1 LAVSTT
7 PATAFS
13 APTVTGRTPPSA
25 LVIFGA
31 SGDLTARKL
40 LPALGRLA
48 ADGALAPE
56 VTLVGVART
65 ALTDDEFRSRCR
77 QAIQASGPAVDRLI
91 AGARYVAGGY
101 DDPATYSALEQLVAE
116 LDEQR
121 GIGGN
126 RVYYLATP
134 PHLFGSIAVRLGAAG
149 LDKSRTGGFV
159 RLVIEKPFGWDEHS
173 ARELYAEISSV
184 FAEEQVFRIDHY
196 LAKETVQNLLAVR
209 FANAIFEPIWNRTWV
224 DNVQITV
231 AESIGV
237 EGRGGFYE
245 TAGAMRDIVQNHV
258 LQVLSLFLM
267 EPPTSFHPEAI
278 RDEKLKLLR
287 AIRPFAGGQDVA
299 RRAVRGQYAR
309 GGTREHLMPGY
320 REEPGVDPVSSVET
334 FAALRL
340 DIDNWRWAGVP
351 VYVRTGKRLP
361 QRITEV
367 AVEFQ
372 RPPQLPLF
380 PGSDPEPDALLLRVA
395 PSEGLSIRF
404 GAKVPGRSFDIR
416 QASMDFA
423 YAEGFPQGSAG
434 AYERVIFDALLGD
447 PTLFIRADE
456 VGRSW
461 RIVDPLIEY
470 WAASSDP
477 IPLYQAGT
485 WGPHEANDLIAADGR
500 HWRHSGS

>member
-1 LAVSTT
+1 
-7 PATAFS
+7 
-13 APTVTGRTPPSA
+13 

-56 VTLVGVART
+56 VTLIGVARS
-65 ALTDDEFRSRCR
+65 AMTDDEFRSRFR
-77 QAIQASGPAVDRLI
+77 QAIQASGPGVEQLI

-101 DDPATYSALEQLVAE
+101 EDPATYAALEHLIAE
-116 LDEQR
+116 LDQQR
-121 GIGGN
+121 GTDGN

-134 PHLFGSIAVRLGAAG
+134 PQLFGSIAARLGAAG
-149 LDKSRTGGFV
+149 LDKSPTGGFV
-159 RLVIEKPFGWDEHS
+159 RLVIEKPFGWDGQS
-173 ARELYAEISSV
+173 ARELYAEISAV

-237 EGRGGFYE
+237 EDRGGFYE

-287 AIRPFAGGQDVA
+287 AIRPFAGEQDIA

-309 GGTREHLMPGY
+309 GGTREHPMPGY

-334 FAALRL
+334 FVTLRL

-361 QRITEV
+361 QRITAV
-367 AVEFQ
+367 AIEFR

-395 PSEGLSIRF
+395 VLR
-404 GAKVPGRSFDIR
+404 
-416 QASMDFA
+416 
-423 YAEGFPQGSAG
+423 
-434 AYERVIFDALLGD
+434 
-447 PTLFIRADE
+447 
-456 VGRSW
+456 
-461 RIVDPLIEY
+461 
-470 WAASSDP
+470 
-477 IPLYQAGT
+477 
-485 WGPHEANDLIAADGR
+485 
-500 HWRHSGS
+500 

>member
-1 LAVSTT
+1 M
-7 PATAFS
+7 
-13 APTVTGRTPPSA
+13 TGRTPPCA

-77 QAIQASGPAVDRLI
+77 QAMQASGPGVSRLI
-91 AGARYVAGGY
+91 AGARYVAGRY
-101 DDPATYSALEQLVAE
+101 DDPATYTALEQLVME
-116 LDEQR
+116 LDEHR

-134 PHLFGSIAVRLGAAG
+134 PQLFGSIAVRLGAAG
-149 LDKSRTGGFV
+149 LGNARNRGFV
-159 RLVIEKPFGWDEHS
+159 RLVIEKPFGWDEQS

-287 AIRPFAGGQDVA
+287 AIRPFGDEQDIA

-309 GGTREHLMPGY
+309 GGTREYLMPGY

-334 FAALRL
+334 FVALRL
-340 DIDNWRWAGVP
+340 EIDNWRWADVP

-361 QRITEV
+361 QRITEA

-404 GAKVPGRSFDIR
+404 GAKVPGRSFDVR
-416 QASMDFA
+416 KASMDFA
-423 YAEGFPQGSAG
+423 YAEGFPHGSAD

-447 PTLFIRADE
+447 PTLFTRADE

-461 RIVDPLIEY
+461 RIVDPVIEC
-470 WAASSDP
+470 WAASSYP

-500 HWRHSGS
+500 RWRHSGR

>member
-1 LAVSTT
+1 
-7 PATAFS
+7 
-13 APTVTGRTPPSA
+13 

-48 ADGALAPE
+48 ADAALAPQ
-56 VTLVGVART
+56 VTLIGVART
-65 ALTDDEFRSRCR
+65 TLTDDEFRARCR
-77 QAIQASGPAVDRLI
+77 EAMQACAPGVDQLI
-91 AGARYVAGGY
+91 AGARYVAGDY
-101 DDPATYSALEQLVAE
+101 DDPATYEALQHLVTE
-116 LDEQR
+116 LDQQC
-121 GIGGN
+121 GTDGN

-134 PHLFGSIAVRLGAAG
+134 PRLFGSIAAQLGAAG
-149 LDKSRTGGFV
+149 LDKSPTGGFV
-159 RLVIEKPFGWDEHS
+159 RLVIEKPFGWDEQS
-173 ARELYAEISSV
+173 ARELYADISSV

-209 FANAIFEPIWNRTWV
+209 FANTIFEPIWNRTWV
-224 DNVQITV
+224 DNIQITV
-231 AESIGV
+231 AESMGV
-237 EGRGGFYE
+237 EDRGGFYE

-287 AIRPFAGGQDVA
+287 AIRPFTDEPDIAA
-299 RRAVRGQYAR
+299 RAVRGQYAR
-309 GGTREHLMPGY
+309 GGTREQPMPGY
-320 REEPGVDPVSSVET
+320 REEPGVDPVSAVET
-334 FAALRL
+334 FVALRL

-367 AVEFQ
+367 AIEFNC
-372 RPPQLPLF
+372 PPKLPLF
-380 PGSDPEPDALLLRVA
+380 PGSDAEPDALLLRVA

-404 GAKVPGRSFDIR
+404 GAKVPGRSFDVR
-416 QASMDFA
+416 KASMDFV
-423 YAEGFPQGSAG
+423 YGDGSARG
-434 AYERVIFDALLGD
+434 SADAYERVIFDALLGD

-461 RIVDPLIEY
+461 RIVDPIIEY
-470 WAASSDP
+470 WTTSSDP

-485 WGPHEANDLIAADGR
+485 WGPREASTLIAGDGR
-500 HWRHSGS
+500 RWRHSGIDAASTPEARPRTRLRERV

>member
-1 LAVSTT
+1 
-7 PATAFS
+7 
-13 APTVTGRTPPSA
+13 

-48 ADGALAPE
+48 ADGALAPQ
-56 VTLVGVART
+56 VTLIGVART
-65 ALTDDEFRSRCR
+65 ALTDDEFRARCR
-77 QAIQASGPAVDRLI
+77 EAIQASGPGLDQLI
-91 AGARYVAGGY
+91 AGARYLTGNY
-101 DDPATYSALEQLVAE
+101 DDPATYVALAQLLAE
-116 LDEQR
+116 LDEHR
-121 GIGGN
+121 GIGGS

-134 PHLFGSIAVRLGAAG
+134 PQLFGSIAVRLGAAG
-149 LDKSRTGGFV
+149 LEKSPDGRFV
-159 RLVIEKPFGWDEHS
+159 RLVIEKPFGWDEQS

-184 FAEEQVFRIDHY
+184 FVEDQVFRIDHY
-196 LAKETVQNLLAVR
+196 LAKDTVQNLLAVR

-237 EGRGGFYE
+237 EDRGGFYE

-287 AIRPFAGGQDVA
+287 AIRPFAGEQDIA

-309 GGTREHLMPGY
+309 GGTREDPMPGY
-320 REEPGVDPVSSVET
+320 REERGVDPVSSVET
-334 FAALRL
+334 FVALRL

-361 QRITEV
+361 ERITEV

-380 PGSDPEPDALLLRVA
+380 PGSDPEPDALVLRVA
-395 PSEGLSIRF
+395 PTEGLSLRF
-404 GAKVPGRSFDIR
+404 GAKVPGRTFNVRKS
-416 QASMDFA
+416 SMDFDYGA
-423 YAEGFPQGSAG
+423 GFPPGSG
-434 AYERVIFDALLGD
+434 DDAYDRVIFDALVGD

-461 RIVDPLIEY
+461 RIVDPIIEY
-470 WAASSDP
+470 WAASAEP
-477 IPLYQAGT
+477 IPLYQAGA
-485 WGPHEANDLIAADGR
+485 WGPREANELVAADGR
-500 HWRHSGS
+500 RWRHSGT

>member
-1 LAVSTT
+1 VSTT
-7 PATAFS
+7 AAAAVSVSTGA
-13 APTVTGRTPPSA
+13 TGRTPPCA

-56 VTLVGVART
+56 VTLIGVART
-65 ALTDDEFRSRCR
+65 ALTDDAFRSRCR
-77 QAIQASGPAVDRLI
+77 QAIQASDPRVDVLI
-91 AGARYVAGGY
+91 SNARYVTGGY
-101 DDPATYSALEQLVAE
+101 DDPATYAE
-116 LDEQR
+116 LARLLTQLDEPR
-121 GIGGN
+121 GTRGS

-134 PHLFGSIAVRLGAAG
+134 PRLFGSIAVRLGAAG
-149 LDKSRTGGFV
+149 LDKSPDGGFT
-159 RLVIEKPFGWDEHS
+159 RLVIEKPFGWDEQS
-173 ARELYAEISSV
+173 ARELYADISPV

-287 AIRPFAGGQDVA
+287 AVRPFAGEQDIG

-309 GGTREHLMPGY
+309 GGTRERVMPGY

-340 DIDNWRWAGVP
+340 HIDNWRWAGVP

-367 AVEFQ
+367 AIEFQ

-404 GAKVPGRSFDIR
+404 GAKVPGRSFDVR
-416 QASMDFA
+416 KASMDFV
-423 YAEGFPQGSAG
+423 YTDGFPNGSAD
-434 AYERVIFDALLGD
+434 AYERVIFDALIGD
-447 PTLFIRADE
+447 PTLFIRGDE

-461 RIVDPLIEY
+461 RIVDPIIEY
-470 WAASSDP
+470 WAASSEP

-485 WGPHEANDLIAADGR
+485 WGPREADNLIAADAR
-500 HWRHSGS
+500 RWRHSGG